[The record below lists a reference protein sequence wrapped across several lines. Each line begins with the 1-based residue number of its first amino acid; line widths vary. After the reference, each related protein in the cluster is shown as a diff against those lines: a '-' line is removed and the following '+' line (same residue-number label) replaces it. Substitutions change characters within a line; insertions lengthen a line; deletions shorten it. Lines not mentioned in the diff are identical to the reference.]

1 MRNYIQYTIINQI
14 EKEKNIYVYNQITLL
29 YMRN

>member
-14 EKEKNIYVYNQITLL
+14 EKEKYIYVYNQITLL